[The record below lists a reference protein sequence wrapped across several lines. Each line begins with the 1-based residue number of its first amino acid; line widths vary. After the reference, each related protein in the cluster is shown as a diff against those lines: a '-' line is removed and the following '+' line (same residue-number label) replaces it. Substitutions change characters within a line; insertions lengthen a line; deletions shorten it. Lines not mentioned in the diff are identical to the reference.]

1 MPPAVLTRISGRNRN
16 IPLPTLSIHIIPAKY
31 GCIRSP
37 ASNIDKITGL
47 IEKSKNLINMAGQLT
62 STTGIPKN
70 IKNHLNFSYDNAK
83 TGKKKTPYS
92 NIRAKICQETL
103 NFKIN

>member
-1 MPPAVLTRISGRNRN
+1 MPPAVLIRISSRDRNV
-16 IPLPTLSIHIIPAKY
+16 PLPTLSIHIIPAKY

-62 STTGIPKN
+62 STTGFPKN
-70 IKNHLNFSYDNAK
+70 IKNHLNFMITPKLA
-83 TGKKKTPYS
+83 KKKTPYS